1 MEENGNIKGALQVL
15 EALGLPRQQRNERSA
30 LCLLALL
37 NLTPEKMWAQAEN
50 YPYRHNPDDGV

>member
-1 MEENGNIKGALQVL
+1 MEENGNIKNALQIL

-37 NLTPEKMWAQAEN
+37 NLTPEKTWAQAEN
-50 YPYRHNPDDGV
+50 PLIGHNADDGV